1 LVARKFTSR
10 RSSGAVQVAANRGLV
25 LFDKPVCSCYHPT
38 VAHSRRLPAR
48 AALFQPCEAYMTD
61 ILIRNGA
68 VLTLTGERAGIL
80 NPGYLA
86 ITGNRI
92 AALGAGAPPEELV
105 ASAATVIDA
114 ANMAVMPGMVN
125 AHSHLFQTFI
135 RGLADDKTLLPW
147 LAAAIWPVGQTMSA
161 EEAYLS
167 GLLGLVEN
175 IRSGATTVIDN
186 QYLHC
191 DDATDAAFCRAA
203 ADTGVRFMIARGWA
217 DRNYHPAFQE
227 TPDQVVDAMTR
238 LYEMWDG
245 EADGRIRVAFGPLIP
260 WGCSES
266 TLQRTVELARKWGV
280 PTHIHTA
287 ETREEVQMSVDATGL
302 RHVEWLD
309 KLGVLGPDVH
319 IVHAVWLDDH
329 EIARVAETGT
339 TVVHCPVSN
348 AYLASGIARVKE
360 MIASG
365 VTVALA
371 TDGPGSNNSQDML
384 ETLKF
389 AACLQK
395 VGTLDPTA
403 LLPEDVLRMACVN
416 GARAFAAG
424 AGKMDDGVASVDGA
438 TLHSHRRLRRSLPS
452 GTLEV
457 GAQADVVLVD
467 LDSPRMQPV
476 WRVPSALVYNANGGD
491 VDTVI
496 VAGRVLMR
504 DRKSSV
510 SMRRRCWR
518 NAVHAGRK
526 LVERA
531 GHRACNLGELI
542 MKRGSYD

>member
-1 LVARKFTSR
+1 V
-10 RSSGAVQVAANRGLV
+10 V
-25 LFDKPVCSCYHPT
+25 
-38 VAHSRRLPAR
+38 
-48 AALFQPCEAYMTD
+48 D
-61 ILIRNGA
+61 ILIENGSVVTLA
-68 VLTLTGERAGIL
+68 GQQAGVLDR
-80 NPGYLA
+80 GYVA
-86 ITGNRI
+86 ITGARI
-92 AALGAGAPPEELV
+92 SAVAAGPAPAELRA
-105 ASAATVIDA
+105 ASTTVLDAT
-114 ANMAVMPGMVN
+114 NMAVMPGMVN

-161 EEAYLS
+161 DEAYLS

-191 DDATDAAFCRAA
+191 DNATDAAYCRAA
-203 ADTGVRFMIARGWA
+203 TTTGVRFMIARGWA

-238 LYEMWDG
+238 LYEAWDG
-245 EADGRIRVAFGPLIP
+245 RAEDRIRVAFGPLIP

-266 TLQRTVELARKWGV
+266 TLVRTVELARRWGV

-424 AGKMDDGVASVDGA
+424 DQNGDGVRGSEDGA
-438 TLHSHRRLRRSLPS
+438 TLHSPDRRRLRRSLPS

-504 DRKSSV
+504 DKEIVCLDEKALLEECR
-510 SMRRRCWR
+510 
-518 NAVHAGRK
+518 HAGRK

-531 GHRACNLGELI
+531 GIAL
-542 MKRGSYD
+542 